1 MKEAANILHS
11 FDLSLSEF
19 VVWLKFLEKLY
30 SKTENSR
37 RKNAREVITKTRQQ
51 VVLSVYY
58 HGNRPIKAVQN
69 EAHKT
74 KGLGVTD

>member
-1 MKEAANILHS
+1 MKEAANIWHS

-37 RKNAREVITKTRQQ
+37 RKNAREVITTVTKLDSKSFCSYIITET
-51 VVLSVYY
+51 
-58 HGNRPIKAVQN
+58 VQ
-69 EAHKT
+69 
-74 KGLGVTD
+74 

>member
-1 MKEAANILHS
+1 MKEAANVLHS

-19 VVWLKFLEKLY
+19 VVWWKFLEKLY
-30 SKTENSR
+30 SKIENSR

-51 VVLSVYY
+51 IVLSVYY
-58 HGNRPIKAVQN
+58 NGNRPIKAVQN
-69 EAHKT
+69 KAHKT